1 MSMGTLSMAC
11 GRFKFLLLPFQYLVG
26 WEEINLVI
34 SMNLFRFVQIA
45 NYQRR
50 SPQQKHLGINLAP
63 VR

>member
-1 MSMGTLSMAC
+1 MA
-11 GRFKFLLLPFQYLVG
+11 GGGFTFLLLPFQYLVD

-34 SMNLFRFVQIA
+34 SMNSFRFQQLE

-50 SPQQKHLGINLAP
+50 SLPP

>member
-1 MSMGTLSMAC
+1 MANGGLS
-11 GRFKFLLLPFQYLVG
+11 FLLLPFQYLVG

-34 SMNLFRFVQIA
+34 SMNSVRFQQLE

-50 SPQQKHLGINLAP
+50 SLAP